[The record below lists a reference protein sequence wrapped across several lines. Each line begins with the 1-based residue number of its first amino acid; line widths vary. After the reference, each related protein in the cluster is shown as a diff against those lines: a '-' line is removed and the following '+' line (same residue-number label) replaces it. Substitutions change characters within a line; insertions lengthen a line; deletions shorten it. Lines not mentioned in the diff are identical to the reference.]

1 MGNFEI
7 RADPATSRLYIRLGG
22 FFRESDVQPTLDA
35 LRAEVERFIG
45 PFDVITDITK
55 FVPSSPKAADALKQG
70 GEIVKC
76 AGRRRAVRVTGGIV
90 TGLMQFKRLM
100 GGVFEEDETVR
111 YASSVTEADRILDD
125 WQAPEVDA

>member
-7 RADPATSRLYIRLGG
+7 RADTVNSRLYLRLSG
-22 FFRESDVQPTLDA
+22 FFRESDVKPTLDA
-35 LRAEVERFIG
+35 LGAEVERFTG

-55 FVPSSPKAADALKQG
+55 FVPSSPKAADALKRG
-70 GEIVKC
+70 GEMVKR

-100 GGVFEEDETVR
+100 GGVFKEDETVR
-111 YASSVTEADRILDD
+111 YASSVTEADRVLDD
-125 WQAPEVDA
+125 WPTT